1 MIRYMGYWVWWV
13 VWRSVVTLC
22 CMFTIQHIIHEEDR
36 VWIDYKPMLIG
47 TICLV
52 LVIRIWSMAGN
63 PKEHNHHSHDD
74 N

>member
-1 MIRYMGYWVWWV
+1 MLRYIVYWVWWV
-13 VWRSVVTLC
+13 IWRSAITLG
-22 CMFTIQHIIHEEDR
+22 CMLTIQHVIHEEDM
-36 VWIDYKPMLIG
+36 VWIDTKSMLIG

-63 PKEHNHHSHDD
+63 SKEDETNND